1 MQDNVR
7 PDGTIRRVRAPDG
20 YFGNLSPRHGV
31 VGNRAIV
38 DRRPRRDDHHALLD
52 LGRGCVRQ
60 QICRRFEH
68 GRCGNRRWRNESH
81 RASTRPHR
89 TLRNPHGRTLRR
101 RGTPDFRD
109 RLRERCRGRIGLNG
123 DRRRSVRRGHNGGP
137 AGLAATARYFTR
149 RLERARPHKAES
161 QQPRKS
167 GARDWRGKPEP
178 ARPAAAL
185 FVLTDPGAHG
195 REHRPGPQRSPEQK
209 QRFVRPLKLAQFAR
223 ARGASP
229 DVLLHPRSVVWG
241 QLLVYVGGKAGF
253 EGITR
258 LHCCRRRMRVAHRR
272 NLRATRP
279 GTLCAP
285 CAASF

>member
-7 PDGTIRRVRAPDG
+7 PDGTIRRVSAPDG
-20 YFGNLSPRHGV
+20 YFGNLSPRHRV
-31 VGNRAIV
+31 VGNRAV
-38 DRRPRRDDHHALLD
+38 VYRRPRCDDHHALLNP
-52 LGRGCVRQ
+52 GRGGVRQ
-60 QICRRFEH
+60 QISRRFEH
-68 GRCGNRRWRNESH
+68 GPCGSRRWGNGFH
-81 RASTRPHR
+81 RASTQPHR
-89 TLRNPHGRTLRR
+89 TVRDPHGRTLRR
-101 RGTPDFRD
+101 RGTPDFRA

-209 QRFVRPLKLAQFAR
+209 QRFVRPLKLAQFASTR
-223 ARGASP
+223 RASP
-229 DVLLHPRSVVWG
+229 DVLLHPRSAVWG
-241 QLLVYVGGKAGF
+241 QLLVYVSGKAGF
-253 EGITR
+253 EAITR
-258 LHCCRRRMRVAHRR
+258 LHCCHRRMRVPHRP
-272 NLRATRP
+272 NLRATRS
-279 GTLCAP
+279 GTPCAP